1 MKKIIPGMIKMDE
14 KAVSLENNLEQGNM
28 DDSVHEESDNG
39 GDEYMSPYTKLIIE
53 GDLTVEEIEK
63 RIEKEIDY
71 NPQEINR
78 YKKEAADLIANER
91 TRELKIND
99 KKAEMESLYE
109 KLTKDKVEYEEKP
122 GMVQQGAKRLKD
134 IIKNAF
140 LPKKVVKNINV
151 CPKNELELCMEYGI
165 ELREEVKENLY
176 KGKQNLD
183 ILKKKRSNIKESN
196 FRYEKLIKDYDN
208 TINRIDSRIKNY
220 NADLENIDK
229 GTIQRVSPKKRMKL
243 ETVLKSSLRKKRK
256 LEIEKKRF
264 SSSYN
269 RTYEMYNVINN
280 VVKNF
285 DVQINICE
293 DNSYALDDYL
303 YMGEM
308 CKDLIIETTSV
319 TEKNSEMMAH
329 IGKFRIIMD
338 NVLYKVFE
346 GITNQTKIYEENLSS
361 LNGEMYNDEQ
371 MRNFDQATSEI
382 EQSFY
387 NGGKEAK
394 NKAEFRIAEG
404 GLHSDDLD

>member
-1 MKKIIPGMIKMDE
+1 MDE
-14 KAVSLENNLEQGNM
+14 KAISLEDNLEKEKI
-28 DDSVHEESDNG
+28 DDSVSEEQDNKS
-39 GDEYMSPYTKLIIE
+39 DEYMSPYTKLVIE

-71 NPQEINR
+71 NPQEINK
-78 YKKEAADLIANER
+78 YKKEAADLTANER
-91 TRELKIND
+91 TRKLKIKD
-99 KKAEMESLYE
+99 KRAEMDSLYD
-109 KLTKDKVEYEEKP
+109 KMTKDKIEYEEKP
-122 GMVQQGAKRLKD
+122 GMVQQGTKRLID
-134 IIKNAF
+134 IIKKAF
-140 LPKKVVKNINV
+140 SPKKVVKNIDIS
-151 CPKNELELCMEYGI
+151 PKNKLELCMEYGM

-208 TINRIDSRIKNY
+208 TINRIDSRIENY
-220 NADLENIDK
+220 KSDLENIDK
-229 GTIQRVSPKKRMKL
+229 GTIQRVSPKKRIKL
-243 ETVLKSSLRKKRK
+243 ETILKSSLRKKRK
-256 LEIEKKRF
+256 MEIEKKRF

-269 RTYEMYNVINN
+269 RTYEMYKVIND

-319 TEKNSEMMAH
+319 TEKNGEIMAH
-329 IGKFRIIMD
+329 IGKFRSIM
-338 NVLYKVFE
+338 NNILYKLFE
-346 GITNQTKIYEENLSS
+346 GITEQTKNYEENLSS
-361 LNGEMYNDEQ
+361 LNGEMYTDEQ
-371 MRNFDQATSEI
+371 MRDFNQATSEI

-394 NKAEFRIAEG
+394 NKAELRIAEG
-404 GLHSDDLD
+404 GLHGDDLE